1 MKRDLEDEGKGK
13 VRAKWE
19 YTKDTRAQ
27 VLSEWTDKYILF
39 LFIKTKLTV
48 NPNRNY
54 QQLQ

>member
-27 VLSEWTDKYILF
+27 VLSE
-39 LFIKTKLTV
+39 
-48 NPNRNY
+48 
-54 QQLQ
+54 